1 MINLKN
7 SGTPATQRH
16 VSPNAFRSPQHS
28 SCIYAYENIFAEFQC
43 VERNT
48 YMQCV

>member
-7 SGTPATQRH
+7 SGTPATQCH
-16 VSPNAFRSPQHS
+16 VSPNAFRSPQQS
-28 SCIYAYENIFAEFQC
+28 ICSYAYENILADCQR
-43 VERNT
+43 VDRNA